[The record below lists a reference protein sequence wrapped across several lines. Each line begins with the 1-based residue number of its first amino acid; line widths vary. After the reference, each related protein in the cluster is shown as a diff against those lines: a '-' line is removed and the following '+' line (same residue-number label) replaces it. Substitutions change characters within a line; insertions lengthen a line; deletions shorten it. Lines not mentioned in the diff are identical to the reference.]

1 MKPVLITS
9 SILILLLAA
18 LRPLLR
24 GRIDPRLQYALWLIL
39 ALRLLVPVELSTSAY
54 SALALLDRAEGP
66 ARAAQAIGQAHVP
79 IPAQSYDSAYVQII
93 REYEENGVDTTKL
106 SDRELER
113 VDAQA
118 RERSQGATLAQLF
131 EKYAR
136 PVWLGGAALAGL
148 WFLLVNLRFR
158 WRLRAAE
165 LAVIDPSTKLP
176 VYVSDALLS
185 PCLCGTF
192 RPAIYITP
200 HAVRDPDRLRHVL
213 AHESAHYRHK
223 DHWWALVRCLC
234 LCLYWF
240 DPLVWWAAALSRQ
253 DCELACDAGAIR
265 RLGEEERIPYGRT
278 LVDMIAAGR
287 CSLMQTATTMT
298 GSKRRVRER
307 VRLIARKPKTVIAV
321 ALALVLVLAAAVG
334 CTFTGAPEKPDASQD
349 TLRARLNNV
358 PLELQTDVVTG
369 PGHSDSPTLVTY
381 WMNRDWTNKDNSGLG
396 FLLRV
401 EQMSQAELD
410 EYRNT
415 GGSEIFARS
424 GSAYYAILYATDVRF
439 YSPDDAEPFHNA
451 FDAIRAYAIEQV
463 LATDGVEPYSPDE
476 NRQPLDTLQARLM
489 SLPEEWRDKVSAPD
503 DIQESGCLAYYWLND
518 PKWQDLSSGWLLT
531 LYRLDGDLVQH
542 NLDQQLWPSTGID
555 IFARSGDEYYAIL
568 WAGDGR
574 YQDGELGEEYW
585 AAAHAMMDHVMA
597 AVLATEGVE
606 PFDPFTT
613 PPHFFSNV
621 PQPPLEPGSYA
632 IDGMDY
638 TLVTSYAQLPEDPEQ
653 WYLVGYLPYCPV
665 WMFTRGYG
673 QETMFQV
680 EDQLTQVFPYT
691 ACFFGGGNTHDG
703 HAPQLMPLDG
713 FGSGPNGTFGPVA
726 VITHLFQGGTDQQY
740 QLTVYDLGTDTVTP
754 YVHDWKALMKDF
766 NMNRVVTL
774 DEARHSAIISYS
786 GQTVKLEF
794 DEAEW
799 ANIQQY
805 GFSAETYEYCM
816 NYYFNDD
823 GTFDLAMPVNP
834 FTTDQIAVW
843 TLRFTGNGFE
853 TRPASFRFVQSD
865 DVYTYIS
872 TAH

>member
-1 MKPVLITS
+1 MKSVLITS

-24 GRIDPRLQYALWLIL
+24 GRIDPRLQYALWLII
-39 ALRLLVPVELSTSAY
+39 ALRLLVPVELATSAY

-79 IPAQSYDSAYVQII
+79 IPAMSYEDAFDQALNELQQEQTITTSFTDLDQVDSRAQ
-93 REYEENGVDTTKL
+93 
-106 SDRELER
+106 ELLK
-113 VDAQA
+113 
-118 RERSQGATLAQLF
+118 QGPTLAQLF

-136 PVWLGGAALAGL
+136 PLWLGGAALAGL

-158 WRLRAAE
+158 RRLRAAE

-200 HAVRDPDRLRHVL
+200 HALQDPDRLRHVL
-213 AHESAHYRHK
+213 AHESAHYRHR

-298 GSKRRVRER
+298 GGKRRVRER
-307 VRLIARKPKTVIAV
+307 VRLIARRPKTVLAV
-321 ALALVLVLAAAVG
+321 ALALVLVLGAAVG
-334 CTFTGAPEKPDASQD
+334 CTFTGAPEASQKPETATLDNLQERLMDLPEQLQD
-349 TLRARLNNV
+349 TV
-358 PLELQTDVVTG
+358 TTVTG
-369 PGHSDSPTLVTY
+369 SGSLV
-381 WMNRDWTNKDNSGLG
+381 
-396 FLLRV
+396 
-401 EQMSQAELD
+401 
-410 EYRNT
+410 EYRLDVPADWEDEHYAYVLSVRSFQKEGFHAFPESGEDILWEIAAQDDT
-415 GGSEIFARS
+415 CYYVIHRLREQTYPSEYEYWNAHR
-424 GSAYYAILYATDVRF
+424 TVRTF
-439 YSPDDAEPFHNA
+439 VE
-451 FDAIRAYAIEQV
+451 ETL
-463 LATDGVEPYSPDE
+463 LATEGVEPYSPDE

-489 SLPEEWRDKVSAPD
+489 DVPEKWRDKVSAPD
-503 DIQESGCLAYYWLND
+503 DIQEPSVLVYYWLDD

-597 AVLATEGVE
+597 TVLATEGVE
-606 PFDPFTT
+606 PFDPYTT

-653 WYLVGYLPYCPV
+653 WYLAGYLPGYPV
-665 WMFTRGYG
+665 WMFSRDNGRDTI
-673 QETMFQV
+673 FQV
-680 EDQLTQVFPYT
+680 EDQLTQVFPHRT
-691 ACFFGGGNTHDG
+691 GFFSQVSAGC
-703 HAPQLMPLDG
+703 HAPRLMPLDG

-774 DEARHSAIISYS
+774 DEARHSAIISYI

-834 FTTDQIAVW
+834 FTTNQIAVW
-843 TLRFTGNGFE
+843 TFRFTGSGFE
-853 TRPASFRFVQSD
+853 NVGFRFVQSD
-865 DVYTYIS
+865 DTYTYIS
-872 TAH
+872 TVH